1 MAYPVTLPKGIL
13 VFPKITEVDEYK
25 GKRSY
30 KTRIKFDDEAHR
42 KVDAWLKSE
51 VKKLGYPA
59 DAKLPWKKDKKTGEL
74 TLYVSSGEKYPPGL
88 VDAKGNEIPRSKVRV
103 SGGTVAKVAVT
114 KPKFYDV
121 QGGVISLYM
130 PSTGGAIQILE
141 LAQRGGKF
149 EEEQGFTYDGGD
161 DDGSDEGSD
170 TSAPEKPTDL
180 DDDIPF

>member
-1 MAYPVTLPKGIL
+1 MTYPVTLPKGTL

-74 TLYVSSGEKYPPGL
+74 TLYVSSGERFPPML
-88 VDAKGNEIPRSKVRV
+88 VDAKGKEIPRSKVRV
-103 SGGTVAKVAVT
+103 SGGTIAKVAVS

-130 PSTGGAIQILE
+130 PGSGAAVQIIE
-141 LAQRGGKF
+141 LAQRGAKF
-149 EEEQGFTYDGGD
+149 EEEQGYTYDGGD
-161 DDGSDEGSD
+161 DGDDAD
-170 TSAPEKPTDL
+170 TSPSEQPLDL